1 MSVTAR
7 RHVGAAATGHSRVD
21 QSLRDSLIVAAV
33 SALSVTL
40 AVAYALMVQPG
51 SAYDEPAHFSNVL
64 FYGQHAALPVLG
76 QPGVSYEGQQP
87 PLYYLLAALALR
99 AANGAGA
106 HAGFYAVRLAG
117 LTLLPIAIVLTRA
130 IVREAVADRS
140 RAWILATLLVAC
152 NPALLAIAA
161 SVQNDMMPAARPLW
175 GCSWPRPC
183 SPS

>member
-21 QSLRDSLIVAAV
+21 QSLRDSLRDSLIVAAV

-106 HAGFYAVRLAG
+106 HVGFYAVRLAG
-117 LTLLPIAIVLTRA
+117 LTTSMKVT
-130 IVREAVADRS
+130 
-140 RAWILATLLVAC
+140 
-152 NPALLAIAA
+152 N
-161 SVQNDMMPAARPLW
+161 RP
-175 GCSWPRPC
+175 
-183 SPS
+183 PSLRWRISMYSS